1 MRAERDGQAQQQRQ
15 RAGDAE
21 RRSRR
26 LTELGHAWAV
36 LERTLDRR
44 HAAFVLFAAA
54 VASRRRGGSGRHDSC
69 AETGSHLN
77 LSREAMVAEFSLPR
91 QRRFFF
97 DLKKYGATGGSSCS
111 AAATW
116 PRGRR
121 RGAGERRRGA
131 APPPLRDL
139 GVAKPK
145 GGALLPARRRA

>member
-54 VASRRRGGSGRHDSC
+54 VASRRRGGSGRHV
-69 AETGSHLN
+69 A
-77 LSREAMVAEFSLPR
+77 RVAEFSLPR
-91 QRRFFF
+91 
-97 DLKKYGATGGSSCS
+97 S
-111 AAATW
+111 
-116 PRGRR
+116 
-121 RGAGERRRGA
+121 
-131 APPPLRDL
+131 
-139 GVAKPK
+139 GVSF
-145 GGALLPARRRA
+145 LT